1 MMSVCWRVVSLKPL
15 RFWSSDSYRAA
26 LSPDVFDD
34 IFPRITGVFSHWYM
48 RNKTHLN
55 SERKKKSLLS
65 LVKRQWPF
73 RSSQYKRK
81 IWSLVKRIKLP
92 HPSKAKRECHK
103 SVNNPRRH
111 LVDLTIYLG
120 LSEKSVCGSLR
131 WVLHYSCFSHSA
143 QSPKATQHASGQNII
158 SYEVNRKEDYLT
170 DQIPKRFEGKIGL
183 VVQYGGNKDILKCW
197 VPWYTEEIPSWSPWS
212 ELAFT
217 CPLFN
222 YNIVLKIYTWSANIL
237 SYCILFFDNFVEI
250 YYLSFGFPKPL
261 KRQRKF

>member
-26 LSPDVFDD
+26 LSPDVFDG

-55 SERKKKSLLS
+55 SVRKKKSLLS

-120 LSEKSVCGSLR
+120 LSEKSVCGSLDE
-131 WVLHYSCFSHSA
+131 SSITAASHTLPRA
-143 QSPKATQHASGQNII
+143 QKLPNMQVGRISFPMRSTERKII
-158 SYEVNRKEDYLT
+158 
-170 DQIPKRFEGKIGL
+170 
-183 VVQYGGNKDILKCW
+183 
-197 VPWYTEEIPSWSPWS
+197 
-212 ELAFT
+212 
-217 CPLFN
+217 
-222 YNIVLKIYTWSANIL
+222 
-237 SYCILFFDNFVEI
+237 
-250 YYLSFGFPKPL
+250 
-261 KRQRKF
+261 